1 MNRTTKL
8 WNNIAEELVIEEQN
22 KGFIDDVYDKFGEIF
37 DIKDVTEYKNCALVT
52 PFFAPTQ
59 FSYMSLA
66 IRRAFVEGYLLSLAE
81 QKRDQIKLLFNC
93 YKDDKETITYE
104 KKTVARCKHGP
115 RTINDYLAK
124 QSTDLESPEFEDDQ
138 SE

>member
-104 KKTVARCKHGP
+104 KKTVARRKHGP

-124 QSTDLESPEFEDDQ
+124 QSADLESPEFEDDQ

>member
-1 MNRTTKL
+1 MNKTTRL
-8 WNNIAEELVIEEQN
+8 WNNIAEELVTEEQDPE
-22 KGFIDDVYDKFGEIF
+22 FINDVYEKFGEIF

-52 PFFAPTQ
+52 PFFAPSQ

-66 IRRAFVEGYLLSLAE
+66 IRRAFVEGYLLSMAE
-81 QKRDQIKLLFNC
+81 QKKERIKFLFNC

-104 KKTVARCKHGP
+104 KKTITKRRHTP

-124 QSTDLESPEFEDDQ
+124 QSPDMGPPESDDD
-138 SE
+138 